1 MPWGNAT
8 FPHFQMIND
17 CEYTTC
23 FKIPATYLKITC
35 ELVRVARKRPV
46 LKKQKKPQKN
56 GDRKLWDGPGTA
68 HAFHQ
73 DLTTNFHIS
82 VQ

>member
-8 FPHFQMIND
+8 FPHFQLIND

-23 FKIPATYLKITC
+23 FKIPTTYLKITC

-46 LKKQKKPQKN
+46 LEKQKTSKKWGQNTLGRP
-56 GDRKLWDGPGTA
+56 RHSSRLPPGLN
-68 HAFHQ
+68 H
-73 DLTTNFHIS
+73 
-82 VQ
+82 